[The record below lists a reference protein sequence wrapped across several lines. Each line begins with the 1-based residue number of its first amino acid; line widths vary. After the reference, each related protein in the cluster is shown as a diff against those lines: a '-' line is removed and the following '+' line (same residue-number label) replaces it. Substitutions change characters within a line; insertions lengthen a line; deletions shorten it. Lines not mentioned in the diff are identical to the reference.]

1 VPASAKADS
10 RIGRIRGVEGL
21 SQILRPD
28 MERIKTNAILLA
40 VFLLT
45 LITALTTDIYCGE
58 RKPVKPSSKDKCPVC
73 GMFVA
78 KYPDFLARIVFK
90 DGSALFFD
98 GAKDM
103 FKCYLNL
110 KKYHPFKKQSDVD
123 SIYVNDYYGLNFI
136 DGFEAFYVVGSD
148 IYGPMG
154 RELIPFEKEADAREF
169 MKDHKGN
176 RVLKLISVTPDILKN
191 LDE

>member
-1 VPASAKADS
+1 MRVNVN
-10 RIGRIRGVEGL
+10 GN
-21 SQILRPD
+21 
-28 MERIKTNAILLA
+28 RIKDAGLL
-40 VFLLT
+40 FSLT
-45 LITALTTDIYCGE
+45 LTLSLALITDTYCGE
-58 RKPVKPSSKDKCPVC
+58 RKPVKPSPKDKCPVC

-78 KYPDFLARIVFK
+78 KYPDFLAQIIFK

-110 KKYHPFKKQSDVD
+110 KKYHPSKKQSDID
-123 SIYVNDYYGLNFI
+123 SIYVNDYYRLISI

-154 RELIPFEKEADAREF
+154 RELIPFEKEAEAREF

-176 RVLKLISVTPDILKN
+176 RVLEFISVTPDMIKN

>member
-1 VPASAKADS
+1 MRKTVKGNKIKDA
-10 RIGRIRGVEGL
+10 GL
-21 SQILRPD
+21 
-28 MERIKTNAILLA
+28 
-40 VFLLT
+40 LLT
-45 LITALTTDIYCGE
+45 LTLTLSLSLTLTTGVYGGD
-58 RKPVKPSSKDKCPVC
+58 RKPVKPSPKDKCPVC

-78 KYPDFLARIVFK
+78 KYPDFLAQIVFK

-110 KKYHPFKKQSDVD
+110 KKYQPSRKQSDID
-123 SIYVNDYYGLNFI
+123 SIYVTDYYGLTSI
-136 DGFEAFYVVGSD
+136 DGVAAFFVVGSD

-154 RELIPFEKEADAREF
+154 RELIPFEKEADAMEF
-169 MKDHKGN
+169 MKDHKGL
-176 RVLKLISVTPDILKN
+176 RVLKFIGVTPDLLKN